1 MLAVMKSPG
10 AGDVVVTVPDVV
22 ADDADAEHA
31 VLDGQGWS
39 EEAIVKRAETAGV
52 KPGAFA
58 ARSYPTPALLI
69 RRFPKSA
76 TPFELLTVVVP
87 ASVPPSGLVPIET
100 VTGVPLAEKSAG
112 LSESLFASN
121 KCTASGEPVELNPV
135 RMSEFTAVSAGCPVN
150 RSLHCP

>member
-1 MLAVMKSPG
+1 MLEVMKSPG

-39 EEAIVKRAETAGV
+39 EEAIVKAAEVAEV
-52 KPGAFA
+52 IPGLVAT
-58 ARSYPTPALLI
+58 RVYPMPGWLI
-69 RRFPKSA
+69 CKFPKSA

>member
-10 AGDVVVTVPDVV
+10 AGDVVVAVPDVV

-31 VLDGQGWS
+31 VVDGQGWS
-39 EEAIVKRAETAGV
+39 EEAIVKAAEVAEV
-52 KPGAFA
+52 IPGLVAT
-58 ARSYPTPALLI
+58 RVYPMPGWLI
-69 RRFPKSA
+69 CKFPKSA
-76 TPFELLTVVVP
+76 APFEVLTVAVP
-87 ASVPPSGLVPIET
+87 ASVPPPGLAPIET

-135 RMSEFTAVSAGCPVN
+135 RMSEFTAVPAGCPVN
-150 RSLHCP
+150 MRLHCP